1 MITSQIIND
10 FEKNIFHN
18 TIIETFPPLPSLTVS
33 VSNGNTGLLEN
44 KNDIEKRVIMTI
56 DLFTAGTILDLSN
69 CAHTITRLGLIDPAV
84 LSNS

>member
-1 MITSQIIND
+1 MITSQIITD

-44 KNDIEKRVIMTI
+44 KNDIEKGVIMTI